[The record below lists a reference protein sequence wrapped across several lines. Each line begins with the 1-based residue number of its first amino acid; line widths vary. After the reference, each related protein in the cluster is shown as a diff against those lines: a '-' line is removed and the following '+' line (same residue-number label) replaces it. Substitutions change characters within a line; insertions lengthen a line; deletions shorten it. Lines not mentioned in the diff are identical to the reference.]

1 MEPCIRNQQLKI
13 NNEEE
18 LRRKRV
24 KTVSVHFKEN
34 LNDSSIANIVNV
46 KDHSRNNTIWW
57 QTGDHDNSMIRGFN
71 QSDLSFDDNT
81 NHNNSK
87 IFKKNQVVGATTNF
101 ESHDK
106 IDIK

>member
-1 MEPCIRNQQLKI
+1 MVGLETLVISITVSLLVLMEPCIRNQQLKI

-46 KDHSRNNTIWW
+46 KDHSRNNTIW
-57 QTGDHDNSMIRGFN
+57 
-71 QSDLSFDDNT
+71 
-81 NHNNSK
+81 
-87 IFKKNQVVGATTNF
+87 
-101 ESHDK
+101 
-106 IDIK
+106 